1 MSSTL
6 LSVLNVES
14 TNPWHGRLGHVNS
27 QSIKRMMNLNL
38 IPRSSINVKEKCQV
52 CVQAKQPKK
61 LFKSVEKNT
70 KLLELIHSDIYE
82 YNGVLTHGG
91 KRHFM

>member
-1 MSSTL
+1 VVVTRYGSFVCKGYLIDRLFKLNVVNHEVNNMSSTL

-52 CVQAKQPKK
+52 CV
-61 LFKSVEKNT
+61 
-70 KLLELIHSDIYE
+70 
-82 YNGVLTHGG
+82 
-91 KRHFM
+91 